1 MAGAITVYE
10 KVRSKSVGSFGFRS
24 RDNELPA
31 LNEVINNSDISSEVK
46 LGYMEILADDIV
58 GTKNSSRAYGF
69 SRDFMPVL
77 PAKSE
82 FGNKWITL
90 YESILEDGILEPIK
104 VYEYLH
110 KYYVE
115 EGNKRVSVSKV
126 LGAPLIPAN
135 VIRIIPKY
143 DGNDEKILMYYE
155 FLEFYNKLP
164 IGFLDFS
171 NRGDYKKFYKRIKSL
186 ELGEENLVSE
196 IRFMYNE
203 FKKIY
208 LKYGGGDLDIT
219 VSDAFLHYL
228 ELYDDFG
235 RNLEKNIKQMWS
247 EFGLEDDDTIE
258 LDEAEEDI
266 GIIGSIANL
275 GGRKSKLKVAFVHR
289 SNPLDLNWTKTH
301 DEARRHIE
309 KVFADKIEVH
319 SFFDVSAEQACYEK
333 LDEVAS
339 HGYDVIFTTS
349 AAFMSD
355 TIKVSLKYKNTKFLN
370 ASENFSSKRVRTYSN
385 RMYEPSFLLGIL
397 AGSMTFTDSIGV
409 VLSYPIPEV
418 IRSVN
423 AFTLGGQMVN
433 KDFKLYV
440 KWLSNVCPREEEIV
454 SLDEQFMELGCDVV
468 WHNIACSTELDASEG
483 GLYLLNDKNDVSS
496 RIKLGHMTWDWT
508 VIYEKILSS
517 IFDGTYAFIGS
528 SLGLTERAVSYIW
541 GLRMGATSYY
551 INENIV
557 PESVIK
563 SVGIFERL
571 IKSNEIAVFEGPIR
585 DRDGNQVLEKG
596 EVLSSEKMRGIDF
609 FVEGIVG
616 SIPSIDLMDDSEKLL
631 DILGVKKKY

>member
-1 MAGAITVYE
+1 MAGAIGVYE
-10 KVRSKSVGSFGFRS
+10 RASSRGIGSFGFRTK
-24 RDNELPA
+24 DNELPS
-31 LNEVINNSDISSEVK
+31 LNEILSKDDISSEVN

-69 SRDFMPVL
+69 SRDFMPIL

-90 YESILEDGILEPIK
+90 YESVLEEGILEPIK

-143 DGNDEKILMYYE
+143 DGNDEKIVLYYE

-164 IGFLDFS
+164 ISFLDFS

-186 ELGEENLVSE
+186 KLEEDELENE

-203 FKKIY
+203 FKKLY
-208 LKYGGGDLDIT
+208 LKHGGGDLDIT

-247 EFGLEDDDTIE
+247 EFNLEDEEGIE
-258 LDEAEEDI
+258 LDEAEENMGLI
-266 GIIGSIANL
+266 SSIANI
-275 GGRKSKLKVAFVHR
+275 GTKKSKLKVAFIHR
-289 SNPLDLNWTKTH
+289 SNPIDLNWTKTH
-301 DEARRHIE
+301 DEARRYIE
-309 KVFADKIEVH
+309 QVFGSKIEVH
-319 SFFDVSAEQACYEK
+319 SFFDVSAEHGSYES
-333 LDEVAS
+333 LDEIAS
-339 HGYDVIFTTS
+339 AGYDVIFTTS

-355 TIKVSLKYKNTKFLN
+355 TIKLSLKYKNTKFLN
-370 ASENFSSKRVRTYSN
+370 ASENFSSKRVRTYAN
-385 RMYEPSFLLGIL
+385 RMHEPSFLLGIL

-409 VLSYPIPEV
+409 VLSYPIPEI
-418 IRSVN
+418 IRLVN

-433 KDFKLYV
+433 KDFKVYV
-440 KWLSNVCPREEEIV
+440 KWLSNLNPKEEEIL
-454 SLDEQFMELGCDVV
+454 SLDEQLMDLNCDIV
-468 WHNIACSTELDASEG
+468 WHNISCSSILDERQG
-483 GLYLLNDKNDVSS
+483 GLYLLNDKSDVSS
-496 RIKLGHMTWDWT
+496 RIKLGYMTWNWMS
-508 VIYEKILSS
+508 IYEKILAS
-517 IFDGTYAFIGS
+517 IFDGTYSFIGG
-528 SLGLTERAVSYIW
+528 SLGFSDKAISYIW
-541 GLRMGATSYY
+541 GLRMGATSLE
-551 INENIV
+551 INDNLV
-557 PESVIK
+557 PESVLK
-563 SVGIFERL
+563 SMDLFERL
-571 IKSNEIAVFEGPIR
+571 IKSGAIDVFEGPIR
-585 DRDGNQVLEKG
+585 DRDGRKLIDKG
-596 EVLSSEKMRGIDF
+596 DVLSSEKTKSMDF
-609 FVEGIVG
+609 FVEGIIG

-631 DILGVKKKY
+631 DMLGVKKKY